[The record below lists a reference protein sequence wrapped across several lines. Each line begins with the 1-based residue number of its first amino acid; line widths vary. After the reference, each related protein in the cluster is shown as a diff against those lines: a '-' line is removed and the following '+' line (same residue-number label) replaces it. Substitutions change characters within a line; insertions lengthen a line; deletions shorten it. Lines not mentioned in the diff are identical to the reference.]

1 MTLNLNN
8 IDAYKLAQLRY
19 GVQKPH
25 SFPPRQLTNL
35 NDFSNL
41 CFNTAA
47 EFVDTNVIPLENT
60 PAGQKCQI
68 AMIQQ
73 LGLNG
78 REHPGL
84 KLRLPII
91 LSRPQYFKDAYLAT
105 GSVDDAYKISVN
117 SCITNHSPGLEQT
130 TCIERC
136 GNARDA
142 LLLTLQT
149 QHKTSKHHVPSHSD
163 NNHGDIN
170 PNDPTRDSG
179 DINPNDPTRDSGD
192 INNSNCASIIS
203 CGNNTTDSSST
214 TIPSQSAI
222 KSLTDSQLAPK
233 PSILAY
239 EGYENNNNGRCGGI
253 IFIIFIIII
262 ILVLIGSL
270 VSGNDTE
277 NSGNLNSGN
286 GGGSTV
292 QLKNAFSSKRKQIFS
307 RKR

>member
-1 MTLNLNN
+1 MALNLNN

-35 NDFSNL
+35 NDFSDL

-47 EFVDTNVIPLENT
+47 EFVDTNVTPLENS

-68 AMIQQ
+68 ATIQQ
-73 LGLNG
+73 LALNG

-84 KLRLPII
+84 KLRLPIV
-91 LSRPQYFKDAYLAT
+91 LARPQYFKDAYLAT
-105 GSVDDAYKISVN
+105 GSIDDAYKISVN

-142 LLLTLQT
+142 LLLSLQT
-149 QHKTSKHHVPSHSD
+149 QNNTPNNPSSSHPY
-163 NNHGDIN
+163 NNRGDAL
-170 PNDPTRDSG
+170 PTDPTRHSG
-179 DINPNDPTRDSGD
+179 DALPTDPTRHSGD
-192 INNSNCASIIS
+192 ALPTDCASIIS
-203 CGNNTTDSSST
+203 CGNNTTDSSSA

-292 QLKNAFSSKRKQIFS
+292 QFKNAFSSKRKQMFS

>member
-1 MTLNLNN
+1 MALNLNN

-35 NDFSNL
+35 NDFSDL

-47 EFVDTNVIPLENT
+47 EFVDTNVTPLENS

-68 AMIQQ
+68 ATIQQ
-73 LGLNG
+73 LALNG

-84 KLRLPII
+84 KLRLPIV
-91 LSRPQYFKDAYLAT
+91 LARPQYFKDAYLAT
-105 GSVDDAYKISVN
+105 GSIDDAYKISVN

-142 LLLTLQT
+142 LLLSLQT
-149 QHKTSKHHVPSHSD
+149 QNNASNHPAPSHPY
-163 NNHGDIN
+163 NNRG
-170 PNDPTRDSG
+170 
-179 DINPNDPTRDSGD
+179 
-192 INNSNCASIIS
+192 NNSNVPSRHSGDTLPNDCASIIS
-203 CGNNTTDSSST
+203 CGNNTTDSSAV

-292 QLKNAFSSKRKQIFS
+292 QFKNAFSSKRKQMFS